1 MRHRIPSMVV
11 AALLLLPAL
20 HPARAQLIPAA
31 TNAALVPARHSAG
44 IAFIVGQPLGDF
56 GKNVR
61 NGFGLDGMGTLGLDS
76 RGIVSLRAQVGWLQY
91 ARKTE
96 TFWVNSAYGLYE
108 LESETKSGVLT
119 FGVGPQIMAPTG
131 NARPYIAGTVGLAR
145 FSTSTAINIPSSQSN
160 SGTTEEIAS
169 QTVSSDNLLSLTGA
183 AGVAFTLSIFGN
195 SGVLADLGVRYV
207 HNGLAKYV
215 SSDGVQYNGT
225 GDPTITPTESEADFL
240 TYRLGVV
247 IPIR

>member
-1 MRHRIPSMVV
+1 MNHRILAV
-11 AALLLLPAL
+11 AALLLVPAL
-20 HPARAQLIPAA
+20 QPGRAQLISPIAPAG
-31 TNAALVPARHSAG
+31 TSARHSAG

-56 GKNVR
+56 SKNVS

-76 RGIVSLRAQVGWLQY
+76 RGIFSIRAQLGWLQY
-91 ARKTE
+91 SRKTE
-96 TFWVNSAYGLYE
+96 TFFVPGAFGLLE

-119 FGVGPQIMAPTG
+119 VGVGPQLMAPSG
-131 NARPYIAGTVGLAR
+131 NARPYVAGTIGLAR
-145 FSTSTAINIPSSQSN
+145 FSTTTAINVPADQSN
-160 SGTTEEIAS
+160 TGTTEQLADETI
-169 QTVSSDNLLSLTGA
+169 SSDNLLSLTGA
-183 AGVAFTLSIFGN
+183 AGVAFKLSIFGN
-195 SGVLADLGVRYV
+195 SGVMADLGVRYV

-225 GDPTITPTESEADFL
+225 GSPTITPTTSEADFI